1 MENNQ
6 KKKKKTK
13 TRAACCHSCVGVGLP
28 CCSFW
33 WEFNGLRLPRRS
45 ICQSVAPQDFA
56 VGDEIAIKV
65 NKLSSSKNLPYDFYS
80 LYGFCKPKDG
90 IHKFV
95 ENLGEVLRGDRIE
108 NSVYTGAFRQNSRC
122 QVACGKH
129 VLTKKEAHLMESRID
144 DEYKVNMI
152 LDNLPVG
159 MVLYHENE
167 ATGLSRIVGF
177 EVEPHS
183 VRHSVD
189 DKGKLKGCD
198 DKVGIDPG
206 MKKQEVDDD
215 EQVVFSY
222 DIVYE
227 PSDITWASR
236 WDTYLIQTDKEVH
249 WFSVINSLMIV
260 LFLTETAEEAAEETG
275 WKLVHG
281 DVFRPQ
287 RMHLVGCAVG
297 TGTQLLSMTIVTILF
312 AALGFLSPANRG
324 GLTTAAC
331 SCSSFLVFQ
340 WVCICSA
347 VQVFQERTEEDYDD
361 TICLGIPWNRI
372 LYFPVFEPHGW
383 GQKSSGAVPFGTMI
397 ALIFLW
403 FGVSVPLTFVG
414 AYFGYRKE
422 AIEEPVRTNKIPR
435 QVPDQPWYMGTLASV
450 VIGAFCLW
458 CSVYGTILHLGVCWQ
473 QQVYY
478 LFGILSIVLVILL
491 LTCAEITI
499 VLAYF
504 QLCGENYKWWWKA
517 FVTSGS
523 SAFYIFFYSMFYF
536 STRLD
541 ITKIV
546 PALMYFGYMFIVSLA
561 FFALTGTVGFYAC
574 YMFIHRIYA
583 SVKID

>member
-1 MENNQ
+1 
-6 KKKKKTK
+6 
-13 TRAACCHSCVGVGLP
+13 
-28 CCSFW
+28 
-33 WEFNGLRLPRRS
+33 
-45 ICQSVAPQDFA
+45 
-56 VGDEIAIKV
+56 
-65 NKLSSSKNLPYDFYS
+65 
-80 LYGFCKPKDG
+80 
-90 IHKFV
+90 
-95 ENLGEVLRGDRIE
+95 
-108 NSVYTGAFRQNSRC
+108 
-122 QVACGKH
+122 
-129 VLTKKEAHLMESRID
+129 
-144 DEYKVNMI
+144 
-152 LDNLPVG
+152 
-159 MVLYHENE
+159 MV
-167 ATGLSRIVGF
+167 
-177 EVEPHS
+177 
-183 VRHSVD
+183 
-189 DKGKLKGCD
+189 
-198 DKVGIDPG
+198 
-206 MKKQEVDDD
+206 
-215 EQVVFSY
+215 
-222 DIVYE
+222 
-227 PSDITWASR
+227 
-236 WDTYLIQTDKEVH
+236 
-249 WFSVINSLMIV
+249 
-260 LFLTETAEEAAEETG
+260 
-275 WKLVHG
+275 
-281 DVFRPQ
+281 
-287 RMHLVGCAVG
+287 
-297 TGTQLLSMTIVTILF
+297 
-312 AALGFLSPANRG
+312 
-324 GLTTAAC
+324 
-331 SCSSFLVFQ
+331 
-340 WVCICSA
+340 
-347 VQVFQERTEEDYDD
+347 
-361 TICLGIPWNRI
+361 
-372 LYFPVFEPHGW
+372 W

-450 VIGAFCLW
+450 VIGGILPFGAVFMELFFILG
-458 CSVYGTILHLGVCWQ
+458 SVWQ